1 MHSTRVHPS
10 VPVRIILGLSLTA
23 ILPAGAQSSE
33 ALNGSARISKS
44 APVSMRNV
52 TPEYRIEAGDV
63 LAVEVWKEPDL
74 SSPSVPVRLDG
85 KISMPMLGQ
94 TDAAGFTPSELE
106 KALSERY
113 GEYVR
118 GARVT
123 VLLKE
128 INSQKAYVIGE
139 VKKEG
144 FVRLASPVTV
154 LQALAECGGLTDFA
168 NRGKIHILRT
178 GIGREALLPFDY
190 TAVIKGKKMEQN
202 ITLLPG
208 DTVVVPR

>member
-1 MHSTRVHPS
+1 MQIR
-10 VPVRIILGLSLTA
+10 RIFSSAKILPGLSLVA
-23 ILPAGAQSSE
+23 VLPLGAQSPE
-33 ALNGSARISKS
+33 ALSGVTTIT
-44 APVSMRNV
+44 APTSGAVRRSI
-52 TPEYRIEAGDV
+52 PEYRIEAGDV

-85 KISMPMLGQ
+85 KISLPMLGQ
-94 TDAAGFTPSELE
+94 TDAAGLTPGELE
-106 KALSERY
+106 TALVAKY

-118 GARVT
+118 APRVT
-123 VLLKE
+123 VLLRE

-178 GIGREALLPFDY
+178 TGGRETLLPFDY
-190 TAVIKGKKMEQN
+190 SSVVRGKKMEQN
-202 ITLLPG
+202 IVLLPG
-208 DTVVVPR
+208 DTVVVPH